1 MEIIGILCYYIEE
14 MRDVIMPK
22 YYQVYDKRYQQV
34 HAHNIS
40 WYSDNPTPMILETIN
55 DYHLNQWDK
64 MLEIGCGEGR
74 DARYLL
80 QKGFDLIATDVSDEA
95 VGYCVR
101 RDEKN
106 REAYR
111 VMDVLENDDKNKYD
125 FIYSV
130 AVLQMMVLDEDRKGF
145 YRYIRNHLNEKGM
158 ALILS
163 KGDGEEKYDTG
174 VDVAWQ
180 DEDRIHR
187 SGEAMRVARAASRV
201 VDFDQFL
208 DELAAN
214 KLEVISHGLTNSE
227 PDYPK
232 IMFALVKR

>member
-1 MEIIGILCYYIEE
+1 
-14 MRDVIMPK
+14 MPK

-40 WYSDNPTPMILETIN
+40 WYSDNPTPLVLETIN
-55 DYHLNQWDK
+55 SYRLNQWDK

-80 QKGFDLIATDVSDEA
+80 QKGYDLTATDVSDEA
-95 VGYCVR
+95 VDYCVR
-101 RDEKN
+101 RDQKN
-106 REAYR
+106 RVAYR
-111 VMDVLENDDKNKYD
+111 VMDVLDNQDTNSYD

-130 AVLQMMVLDEDRKGF
+130 AVLQMMVLDKDRKGF
-145 YRYIRNHLNEKGM
+145 YRYIRDHLKDNGI

-163 KGDGEEKYDTG
+163 KGDGEETLDTG
-174 VDVAWQ
+174 IDVAWQ
-180 DEDRIHR
+180 DEDRVHHT
-187 SGEAMRVARAASRV
+187 GEALRVARAAVRMV
-201 VDFDQFL
+201 NFDQFL
-208 DELAAN
+208 KELEAN

-232 IMFALVKR
+232 IMFALVRK